1 MKIRFFILA
10 IIIMTSCAAQH
21 DFVGDSITFT
31 LGKPD
36 EPITINYITEDSTY
50 HILFQSNF
58 QKRYTFT
65 ISANFYDYLPYI
77 DFYAPEDWDCEERK
91 FYYGKDGGSAVLYI
105 STCKDRLPSIEHSKV
120 LQLMKENIVNSSSAY
135 DCERKRAFELAKTGI
150 VIDTNCFCDQPNI
163 AKGTYVNRGR
173 IRYWKD
179 YRIYN
184 LVIGYYNATYS
195 QKKMFDNCIKKTM
208 IDDF

>member
-10 IIIMTSCAAQH
+10 IIIMTSCATKRS
-21 DFVGDSITFT
+21 FLEDSITLT

-36 EPITINYITEDSTY
+36 EPIIINYITEDSTY
-50 HILFQSNF
+50 QILFQSKF
-58 QKRYTFT
+58 QKKYTFT
-65 ISANFYDYLPYI
+65 ISANFYDSLPYL
-77 DFYAPEDWDCEERK
+77 DSFAPEDWDCEERK
-91 FYYGKDGGSAVLYI
+91 FCYDKDGGPAVLYI
-105 STCKDRLPSIEHSKV
+105 STCKDRLLAIEQSKI
-120 LQLMKENIVNSSSAY
+120 LRLMKENIVNSSSAY
-135 DCERKRAFELAKTGI
+135 DCERKRAFEFAKTGAE
-150 VIDTNCFCDQPNI
+150 IDTNCFCNRPNI
-163 AKGTYVNRGR
+163 VKGIYVNRGR

-195 QKKMFDNCIKKTM
+195 QKKMFDNCIKKTI